1 MKFFRNAPTFFRV
14 SGSAVFGNTILSQI
28 QRQVKVPCSQGLVF
42 PKFQE
47 QKKRSQAGRDWTPAL
62 PPSKSNRGRRAST
75 STPRFFSFPSG
86 LAFGEERLRLFFV
99 EPRSRD
105 WARPSPQVLAAAL
118 KFGPLAATDPGEKN
132 SFSSRGRE
140 RKRRTKSSAT
150 CPLPPSKGGGKG
162 NAYEPHSR
170 APARAAFKL
179 RFHHLSQGAA
189 ANGTRARRPA
199 NHRRASSGR
208 RPMAARLLG
217 AWAKRIL
224 SPGRGVWAGVGADSW
239 LGCTGPHLSCRGF
252 CVRLWLGFVC
262 AGFRWASRRQ
272 SRPGAVRLGG
282 GSAALP
288 IHPSNLWPLT
298 SDL

>member
-1 MKFFRNAPTFFRV
+1 MRQAQPPGPRSCPEIRPV
-14 SGSAVFGNTILSQI
+14 SGDGPRREKHLLQ
-28 QRQVKVPCSQGLVF
+28 QG
-42 PKFQE
+42 
-47 QKKRSQAGRDWTPAL
+47 
-62 PPSKSNRGRRAST
+62 
-75 STPRFFSFPSG
+75 
-86 LAFGEERLRLFFV
+86 
-99 EPRSRD
+99 
-105 WARPSPQVLAAAL
+105 
-118 KFGPLAATDPGEKN
+118 
-132 SFSSRGRE
+132 E

-150 CPLPPSKGGGKG
+150 CPLPPSKGREKGKRNG
-162 NAYEPHSR
+162 PHSR

-224 SPGRGVWAGVGADSW
+224 SPGCGVWAGVGADSW
-239 LGCTGPHLSCRGF
+239 LGRTGPHLSCGGF

-262 AGFRWASRRQ
+262 AGFRWASRGQ

-282 GSAALP
+282 GNAAP
-288 IHPSNLWPLT
+288 PT
-298 SDL
+298 AGEERARRRERRV